1 MSNKNIDVDVVLG
14 LQFGDEGK
22 GKITH
27 RLAKQGYDA
36 VFRFNGGGNAGH
48 TIYHNGQKYVTHLI
62 PCGIFYNT
70 LSVIGN
76 GCVVDINKFFVE
88 LDYLRNNGF
97 DTSLVKIAT
106 NAHLITEEHK
116 EEDSKDVKIGTTR
129 TGNGPCYRDKY
140 ARKGVRA
147 DNFSELKP
155 YLIDTYD
162 LIYNSGAE
170 SFLAEGAQAFGLDID
185 WGDYPYVTSSHCGIG
200 AVLLNGFNH
209 NHIRN
214 VYGVMKAYSTYVGAK
229 KFEPDEPQ
237 FDKLRNIGGEFG
249 ATTGRPRQCNWLD
262 LNLVEK
268 AVKINGVNHILV
280 NKMDI
285 LQSLSKEYGWNL
297 YLGNGKY
304 NMNNEQDFK
313 NVITNRFPGIDIEF
327 SYSPE

>member
-1 MSNKNIDVDVVLG
+1 MSETFIDVVLG
-14 LQFGDEGK
+14 LHYGDEGK

-36 VFRFNGGGNAGH
+36 VIRFNGGGNAGH
-48 TIYHNGQKYVTHLI
+48 TIYHNGNKYVTHLI
-62 PCGIFYNT
+62 PCGVFYNT

-88 LDYLRNNGF
+88 LDYLKSHGF
-97 DTSLVKIAT
+97 DTSLVKIAY

-116 EEDSKDVKIGTTR
+116 EEDGKDERIGTTR

-140 ARKGVRA
+140 FRTGVRA
-147 DNFSELKP
+147 DQFKELKP

-162 LIYNSGAE
+162 LIYKSSAK

-200 AVLLNGFNH
+200 AVMLNGFNH
-209 NHIRN
+209 THIRD
-214 VYGVMKAYSTYVGAK
+214 VYGVMKGYSTYVGAK
-229 KFEPDEPQ
+229 NFQPGLSIFNE
-237 FDKLRNIGGEFG
+237 LREVGEEYG

-268 AVKINGVNHILV
+268 AVKMNGVNHILV

-285 LQSLSKEYGWNL
+285 LQTISEKTGWNMYIGQGL
-297 YLGNGKY
+297 YNFAT
-304 NMNNEQDFK
+304 EDDFK
-313 NVITNRFPGIDIEF
+313 QAIERRFPGTIIEY